1 MMQPDS
7 RNRYGTISRFLHWSM
22 ALGIALMFLLALAWH
37 IDARWRVLVPAH
49 KALGTVL
56 LMLLL
61 FRIIW
66 AIASETR
73 PAAGNRAVRCGH
85 FALYVLML
93 TVPGIAL
100 LRDAARGRDGNA
112 GNALTHFGD
121 LWHGRSAWFLLA
133 LVVGH
138 IAMTVIHQ
146 RRGEKVLQRM
156 AGRQPPAG
164 GDDKG

>member
-1 MMQPDS
+1 MVQA
-7 RNRYGTISRFLHWSM
+7 
-22 ALGIALMFLLALAWH
+22 ALGNTLHFLLVFLFMCRMPRF
-37 IDARWRVLVPAH
+37 IPMGLILSGS
-49 KALGTVL
+49 ALGCGDV
-56 LMLLL
+56 
-61 FRIIW
+61 
-66 AIASETR
+66 
-73 PAAGNRAVRCGH
+73 AGFHISGHAFVKTLHLPVAQGGFQGFGH

-112 GNALTHFGD
+112 ENALTHFGD

-138 IAMTVIHQ
+138 IVMTVIHQ